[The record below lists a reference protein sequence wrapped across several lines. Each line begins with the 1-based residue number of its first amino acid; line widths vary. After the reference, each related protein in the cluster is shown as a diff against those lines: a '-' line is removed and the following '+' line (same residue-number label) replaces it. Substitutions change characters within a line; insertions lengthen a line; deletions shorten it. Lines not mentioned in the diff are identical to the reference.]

1 MDSLNDHCVD
11 TCLYFLHLGG
21 IERCQAESETACFC
35 TYTHARYQIC
45 AVPEVPTPVPE
56 HAGYQGLG
64 SMQGAPERALGGCAR
79 ATTTYSGVRERAKRA
94 RSAKAGSRSARAPL
108 SFTAASLS
116 RLIGIPRKL

>member
-56 HAGYQGLG
+56 HAGYQGLW
-64 SMQGAPERALGGCAR
+64 GACKAHLKELWAAAR
-79 ATTTYSGVRERAKRA
+79 ARLRRIPEYTRESQARAKRQA
-94 RSAKAGSRSARAPL
+94 RLSLGSGP
-108 SFTAASLS
+108 SFLHCGLSLS
-116 RLIGIPRKL
+116 PYRNSS